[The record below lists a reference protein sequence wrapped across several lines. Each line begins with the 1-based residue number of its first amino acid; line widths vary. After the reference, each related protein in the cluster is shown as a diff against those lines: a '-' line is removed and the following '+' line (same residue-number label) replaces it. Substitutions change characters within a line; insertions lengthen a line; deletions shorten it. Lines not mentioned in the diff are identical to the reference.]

1 MILKNSSQTI
11 CRLKIAKMGTMD
23 LITVIWYVA
32 TLIALISFFVVMACA
47 DSTRCFSSK
56 PPDEEIP
63 PPPTPAPSYR
73 LFAPPSYESVV
84 TGKQNNIFIIST
96 NTEEAGERRDHMTE
110 SLVTNLSSV
119 IETSNETNQ
128 PVSSVSS
135 APAVCP
141 RCSRSSLSVNV

>member
-1 MILKNSSQTI
+1 
-11 CRLKIAKMGTMD
+11 MGTMD

-47 DSTRCFSSK
+47 DSTRCFSTK

-73 LFAPPSYESVV
+73 LFAPPSYESVIAA
-84 TGKQNNIFIIST
+84 KQNNIFIISV
-96 NTEEAGERRDHMTE
+96 NAGEGGEQRGHMTE
-110 SLVTNLSSV
+110 NLVTNLSSV
-119 IETSNETNQ
+119 IETSEETNR
-128 PVSSVSS
+128 PVSPTSS